1 MTRHFR
7 PVAVGLLALFG
18 AAALTF
24 TSLAQAPHRAI
35 SAAAKVAEARA
46 RDLGPASAE
55 SEGISTER
63 LSRLD
68 AGMRQQVEGKKVA
81 GLV

>member
-18 AAALTF
+18 AAGLTY

-46 RDLGPASAE
+46 RDLGLH
-55 SEGISTER
+55 R
-63 LSRLD
+63 LNRKAFLPN
-68 AGMRQQVEGKKVA
+68 G
-81 GLV
+81 